1 MLGYGGPNITPQK
14 ADASERQDGGIPWFE
29 MKKCS
34 FSEERRRRYCDEHQA
49 ILDCLVRRAPECA
62 KNAMLA
68 QLKTV
73 ERNLLG
79 R

>member
-1 MLGYGGPNITPQK
+1 MPGYGGPNITPQK
-14 ADASERQDGGIPWFE
+14 ADASERQDGGIPQSE

-34 FSEERRRRYCDEHQA
+34 FSEGRRRRYCDEHQA